1 MQHSRGRLA
10 VTAVIVVTLAG
21 GCGTRLKDSEVAA
34 MRAKASGAATEVA
47 PSDQA
52 APASGAAAA
61 GDPAATS
68 TGAATSPA
76 PLATTSRRDGVA
88 ADSWE
93 FIAPLPIN
101 RARPRRRNAAV
112 RRPGL

>member
-68 TGAATSPA
+68 TGAA
-76 PLATTSRRDGVA
+76 
-88 ADSWE
+88 
-93 FIAPLPIN
+93 
-101 RARPRRRNAAV
+101 
-112 RRPGL
+112 